1 MRHVSDLY
9 RRARAASRGGLLPT
23 IAVGWF
29 LTLGTRFLLPA
40 VLPEVKATFA
50 IDDTTAGI
58 AITVVWA
65 GYGLMQFPAGV
76 LVDRLD
82 ERTLLSLS
90 LLLAGAS
97 LAVVGAAPVF
107 PVFLVAG
114 GLFGLSTGLFGT
126 SRGIALAAFFRSNPG
141 LAFGVTL
148 GAGSVGSAALPYLGS
163 VVTGL
168 ADWRLAVGLTV
179 PLFLATAASTWWVV
193 PADTDRE
200 ADGNGGESGNP
211 GGATPTVGTA
221 VRSLRPAFADRAV
234 AVGVCGV
241 TIMLFTYQALTAFL
255 PTYLIAAKGV
265 SRGTAA
271 GLFAL
276 LFVAGAGFQ
285 LVAGTAADRVGAPRV
300 ILVIALVGVPALAA
314 LPFVGGVL
322 PLALLVVVVASR
334 VAVASVMNPY
344 IIAALPDEAAGTGW
358 GLLRTGFFLIGATG
372 STVVGA
378 LADRGLFDEAFYL
391 LAALT
396 AVAAALFVLL
406 PERRRDEAEG

>member
-1 MRHVSDLY
+1 MRTVRVVDLY
-9 RRARAASRGGLLPT
+9 RRAGDASRGGLLGT
-23 IAVGWF
+23 IALGWF
-29 LTLGTRFLLPA
+29 LTLGARFLLPA
-40 VLPEVKATFA
+40 VLPEVTAAFA
-50 IDDTTAGI
+50 IDDTTAGL

-76 LVDRLD
+76 LVDRID

-97 LAVVGAAPVF
+97 LGVVCVAPAF
-107 PVFLVAG
+107 PVFLVAC

-126 SRGIALAAFFRSNPG
+126 SRGIALAAFFRSNTG

-148 GAGSVGSAALPYLGS
+148 GAGSIGSAALPYLGS

-168 ADWRLAVGLTV
+168 AGWRLAVGLTV

-193 PADTDRE
+193 PVGAAGGR
-200 ADGNGGESGNP
+200 DGSVP
-211 GGATPTVGTA
+211 PVGAV

-234 AVGVCGV
+234 TVGVAGV
-241 TIMLFTYQALTAFL
+241 TIMLFTFQALTAFL
-255 PTYLIAAKGV
+255 PTYLITAKGL
-265 SRGTAA
+265 SRETAA

-285 LVAGTAADRVGAPRV
+285 LAAGTAADRVGTPRV
-300 ILVIALVGVPALAA
+300 VLAIALVGVTVLAA
-314 LPFVGGVL
+314 LPLVGGVL
-322 PLALLVVVVASR
+322 PLALLVVVMASR
-334 VAVASVMNPY
+334 IAVAPVMNPY
-344 IIAALPDEAAGTGW
+344 IIAALPERTAGTGW
-358 GLLRTGFFLIGATG
+358 GLLRSGFFLIGATG

-378 LADRGLFDEAFYL
+378 LSDRGLLDEAFYL

-406 PERRRDEAEG
+406 PDRRSVGTDR